1 MVLLG
6 CYGYAYDSKKQEL
19 SIIEDEAKV
28 VRYIFKRYIAGDG
41 CKTIATQ
48 LTKKEILSPTGKS
61 YWSAASILDM
71 LKNEKYVGDILQ
83 GKTYG
88 VDVLTHKRREN
99 RGEEDKY
106 YMKNH
111 HQGIVSREDF
121 EKVAEIRKSKNHS
134 MMISKAASSRYT
146 FSGTIK
152 CGFCGGNC
160 GRRKAGR
167 KHPAW
172 GCTVVYKQARIFC
185 EESRDVREFILEGA
199 FMEAYHLLTAND
211 GLAIENFMN
220 LLKESSQDQATLKLR
235 DKIEDD
241 RKSYKTKM
249 SKLLDLYVDEKI
261 DTASFDKKQ
270 NSLKSKINEC
280 DKKLEEINNIIAED
294 SNLEKNLIKVKE
306 KLLVTKGRNLF
317 NEFNS
322 EIYKAMVKY
331 VIIGGYDEE
340 GVKDPYMIRFICN
353 KDLKSDTLEIPKTM
367 ILSNNNLKNKETSIY
382 LTILDFYYNKD
393 FITFEEVNGIRK
405 KCTIDK
411 TRVRVEVER

>member
-1 MVLLG
+1 
-6 CYGYAYDSKKQEL
+6 
-19 SIIEDEAKV
+19 
-28 VRYIFKRYIAGDG
+28 
-41 CKTIATQ
+41 
-48 LTKKEILSPTGKS
+48 
-61 YWSAASILDM
+61 
-71 LKNEKYVGDILQ
+71 
-83 GKTYG
+83 
-88 VDVLTHKRREN
+88 
-99 RGEEDKY
+99 
-106 YMKNH
+106 
-111 HQGIVSREDF
+111 
-121 EKVAEIRKSKNHS
+121 
-134 MMISKAASSRYT
+134 
-146 FSGTIK
+146 
-152 CGFCGGNC
+152 
-160 GRRKAGR
+160 
-167 KHPAW
+167 
-172 GCTVVYKQARIFC
+172 
-185 EESRDVREFILEGA
+185 
-199 FMEAYHLLTAND
+199 
-211 GLAIENFMN
+211 MN

-280 DKKLEEINNIIAED
+280 DKKIEEINNIIVED

-331 VIIGGYDEE
+331 VIIGGYDED

-353 KDLKSDTLEIPKTM
+353 KDLKSDALEIPKTM